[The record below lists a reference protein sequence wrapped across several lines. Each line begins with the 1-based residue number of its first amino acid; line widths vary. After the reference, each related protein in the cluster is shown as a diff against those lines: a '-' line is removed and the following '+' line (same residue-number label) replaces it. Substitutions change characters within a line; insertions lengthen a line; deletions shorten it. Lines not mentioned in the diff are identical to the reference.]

1 MSLSTCA
8 FVPYARTRLSLSI
21 YHTHAIKIIH
31 SLILYIKLAMAK
43 SEAPVNKFIIL
54 KKQFTSQLT
63 LLLRERLSDLQRNNK
78 LAESQTVQ

>member
-1 MSLSTCA
+1 MESVCVQYLFKLVVTFTYLFCFFYFLPEMSLSTCA
-8 FVPYARTRLSLSI
+8 FVPYAPTRFSLSI

-54 KKQFTSQLT
+54 
-63 LLLRERLSDLQRNNK
+63 NK
-78 LAESQTVQ
+78 